1 MARAAT
7 HRRLRAALD
16 REDSTRPRR
25 GLCCALSGL
34 AAGKKPACLGCNP
47 PPLRNARRR
56 HGPCGHAPAARAAL
70 DREDSTRPRRGLC
83 CALSRLAAGKKPAC
97 LGCNPPLL
105 RNARRR
111 HGPCG
116 HTPAQ
121 SRRRLSHRTQMFPV
135 AQARQR
141 PDNCPGAFS
150 ARPAKRG
157 RRRCAQVFLQE
168 SLSWK

>member
-1 MARAAT
+1 MLGLCLFAAGACPHGANRALGRRADARACASRCLT
-7 HRRLRAALD
+7 SAAECLRCLFAVRGRTGQFAPWSGELTLALD

-56 HGPCGHAPAARAAL
+56 HGPCGHAPA
-70 DREDSTRPRRGLC
+70 
-83 CALSRLAAGKKPAC
+83 
-97 LGCNPPLL
+97 
-105 RNARRR
+105 
-111 HGPCG
+111 
-116 HTPAQ
+116 Q

-157 RRRCAQVFLQE
+157 RRRCAQAFFQE
-168 SLSWK
+168 SLIWK